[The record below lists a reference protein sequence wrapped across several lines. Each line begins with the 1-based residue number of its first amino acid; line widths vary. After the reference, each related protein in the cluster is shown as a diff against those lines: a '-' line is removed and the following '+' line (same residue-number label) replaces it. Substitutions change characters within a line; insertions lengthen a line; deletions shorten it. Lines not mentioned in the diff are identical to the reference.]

1 MYIACLW
8 RTRWRHG
15 PFSRLMRSSPTPWY
29 FTGIFRFFF
38 FYRLRSGLCPAES
51 KVQFFSRVRCFI
63 RAQSPFFSQ
72 GSGPVLG
79 PLFRVCL
86 LITLLLGMAD
96 KITQKPRWKHMVQES
111 QRRNFFRWIFRL
123 GKIREDSLCSISFH
137 FKDYYTS
144 NNRLI
149 KYFLFRRENSII
161 WLADYKK
168 YSSFKKN
175 ICILLSSEE
184 FRASLNGP
192 ERARN
197 VPNSK

>member
-1 MYIACLW
+1 MAH
-8 RTRWRHG
+8 TMA
-15 PFSRLMRSSPTPWY
+15 PRSIFQVDAVQSYTMILYWY
-29 FTGIFRFFF
+29 FSFFF
-38 FYRLRSGLCPAES
+38 FSFLSFKVRFMPSLKSG
-51 KVQFFSRVRCFI
+51 FFRGSGVWRFI

-86 LITLLLGMAD
+86 LITLLLRMAD

-123 GKIREDSLCSISFH
+123 GKIREDSPCSISFH

-175 ICILLSSEE
+175 IRILLSSEE